1 MNDQKRKEN
10 GFQLIVVNYRKR
22 GTKNYTGFESFKTTD
37 NDSMNE
43 LKDLLMFLANNDYQ
57 FTCNNI

>member
-1 MNDQKRKEN
+1 MNNQKHREN

-22 GTKNYTGFESFKTTD
+22 GTRNYTNTLAFDTSNPER
-37 NDSMNE
+37 MNA